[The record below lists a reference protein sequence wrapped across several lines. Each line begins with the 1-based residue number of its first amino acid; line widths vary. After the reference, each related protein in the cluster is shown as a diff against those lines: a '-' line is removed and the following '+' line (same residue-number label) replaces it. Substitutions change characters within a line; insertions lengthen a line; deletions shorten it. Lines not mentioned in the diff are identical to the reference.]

1 VPLDPRPFD
10 ALLKQVLGP
19 DFFDRRA
26 PRSVLHKRFHL
37 EYAHIGP
44 LVEQLRAEVHTIDET
59 ASSLTRQ
66 PQIRR
71 WAKRLKPLTEVFGQM
86 WPFTRRTFDII
97 LACELRQMTDQ
108 LVTDILQRQRP
119 TRGGVAKT
127 GSARQYAT
135 IAHGV
140 ASAMLDMVFEAKA
153 DSRRSPTIVAK
164 L

>member
-1 VPLDPRPFD
+1 MEITETEDANGLPILDQGKD
-10 ALLKQVLGP
+10 
-19 DFFDRRA
+19 
-26 PRSVLHKRFHL
+26 
-37 EYAHIGP
+37 
-44 LVEQLRAEVHTIDET
+44 
-59 ASSLTRQ
+59 
-66 PQIRR
+66 
-71 WAKRLKPLTEVFGQM
+71 
-86 WPFTRRTFDII
+86 RRTFDII